1 MASTVAKIANPAVLL
16 EKWQNYKIVEE
27 ERRWQCRK
35 RPCQGWTSPNIP
47 RLDPR
52 PPCWVWAPA
61 CARSRHA
68 GCGPGQH
75 VPAHMAAAANGRAGG
90 AALCGSRRGRQS
102 AGSRGAGPGGL
113 RPGSRR
119 CRAERRERG
128 SLGRDRSGPE
138 AAPGQGRWSSPA
150 ERGWNMRG

>member
-1 MASTVAKIANPAVLL
+1 MPEEAVPGVNISQHPPARPGPAMLGVGTASTVP
-16 EKWQNYKIVEE
+16 
-27 ERRWQCRK
+27 
-35 RPCQGWTSPNIP
+35 G
-47 RLDPR
+47 

-128 SLGRDRSGPE
+128 SLGRDKSGPE

-150 ERGWNMRG
+150 ERG